1 MNDRCPMT
9 KEMSE
14 MKSEDSDYIHIEE
27 TYDRGS
33 RDYGDHFGTPH
44 QFIEPE
50 RQQFIQR
57 LSAGSKI
64 LDCGCGL
71 GMDTGKFSSWATT
84 SQPSTCPSVS

>member
-1 MNDRCPMT
+1 MT

-14 MKSEDSDYIHIEE
+14 MKSEDSDYTHIKE
-27 TYDRGS
+27 TYDHGS
-33 RDYGDHFGTPH
+33 RDYGDHFETPH

-64 LDCGCGL
+64 LNCGCGP
-71 GMDTGKFSSWATT
+71 GMDTGKFS
-84 SQPSTCPSVS
+84 QLGYSVTAIDLSERFVSLTK